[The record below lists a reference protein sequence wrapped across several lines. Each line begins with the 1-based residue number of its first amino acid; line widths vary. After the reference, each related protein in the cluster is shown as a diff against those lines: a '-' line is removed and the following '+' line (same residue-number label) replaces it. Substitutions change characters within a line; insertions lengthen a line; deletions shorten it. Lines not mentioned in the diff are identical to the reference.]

1 MIQFDNVSK
10 CFTTPARGDVWAL
23 RDTDLSCPA
32 GELTCVLGPSGCGKT
47 TLLRLAAGL
56 ETPTAGAVR
65 VNGRNVSGPPESI
78 GLVSQEG
85 DLLPWRRV
93 LSNVALGLEL
103 RHQGRRK
110 RKQQAMATLR
120 RMRLP
125 DEIARS
131 FPHELSGGM
140 RRRVAM
146 ARALCPSPRVLLMD
160 EPFSS
165 VDEPTRHGLQAELVK
180 LWLDDRQTVLYVTHS
195 VEEAVFLAD
204 HVVVM
209 TFGHIVDRIRVDL
222 PRPRN
227 RLDDSYVAA
236 LLKVRRAMAEHET
249 GNGDT
254 LNRNPVWR

>member
-1 MIQFDNVSK
+1 MIQFENVSK
-10 CFTTPARGDVWAL
+10 CFTTPARGNVWAL
-23 RDTDLSCPA
+23 SDLNLSCPP

-56 ETPTAGAVR
+56 DVPTTGTIR
-65 VNGRNVSGPPESI
+65 VDGQPVSGPPESI
-78 GLVSQEG
+78 GMVSQEG

-93 LSNVALGLEL
+93 LSNVALGLEI
-103 RHQGRRK
+103 RHHSRRK

-125 DEIARS
+125 DEVARS

-180 LWLDDRQTVLYVTHS
+180 LWLADRQTVLYVTHS

-209 TFGHIVDRIRVDL
+209 TFGQIVDRIRVDL

-227 RLDDSYVAA
+227 RLDDSYVAT
-236 LLKVRRAMAEHET
+236 LLKVRRALTEHE
-249 GNGDT
+249 NGS
-254 LNRNPVWR
+254 V

>member
-1 MIQFDNVSK
+1 MIQFENVSK
-10 CFTTPARGDVWAL
+10 CFTTPARGNVWAL
-23 RDTDLSCPA
+23 GDLDLSCPP

-56 ETPTAGAVR
+56 ETPTTGIVR
-65 VNGRNVSGPPESI
+65 VNGQPVSGPPANI

-93 LSNVALGLEL
+93 LPNVALGLEIHRL
-103 RHQGRRK
+103 SRR
-110 RKQQAMATLR
+110 RRREQAMATLR

-125 DEIARS
+125 EEIARS

-180 LWLDDRQTVLYVTHS
+180 LWLADRQTVLYVTHS

-204 HVVVM
+204 QVVVM
-209 TFGHIVDRIRVDL
+209 TFGHIVDHIRVDL

-236 LLKVRRAMAEHET
+236 LLKVRRALAEHEK
-249 GNGDT
+249 GGDDVLQRDT
-254 LNRNPVWR
+254 AVR